1 MRAKLKAE
9 RSVYLEV
16 LVWMWVC
23 VLLSTVQLE
32 SD

>member
-9 RSVYLEV
+9 HSPYMEIV
-16 LVWMWVC
+16 VWMWVC
-23 VLLSTVQLE
+23 VLLSAVQLE